1 MSRLTDIR
9 ATLTARVFNSDLGT
23 DVTVTGV
30 TYNSSPD
37 GGFTPG
43 SETDATPV
51 VVKGIPYSNATQK
64 WFKEAFGQDNLAES
78 SVIVPWDTSVDAGD
92 KVAWL
97 GETYYVQQVEEF
109 VIGGGVAAK
118 QLLVNERPTV

>member
-1 MSRLTDIR
+1 MSRLTSIR
-9 ATLTARVFNSDLGT
+9 NTLTSRVFNSDLGT

-30 TYNSSPD
+30 TYNASSD

-43 SETDATPV
+43 SETEASPET
-51 VVKGIPYSNATQK
+51 VKGIPYSNATNK
-64 WFKEAFGQDNLAES
+64 WFKVAFGQDDLAES
-78 SVIVPWDTSVDAGD
+78 SVIVPWDTTVAVGD

-97 GETYYVQQVEEF
+97 SREYYVQQVEEF